1 MRPIVRNALSAGL
14 DLSARAALAM
24 ALFGTTA
31 CNALMD
37 LGRFDEGAL
46 STDAGDAGDAAAPFE
61 AGNAS
66 GDKNLVLVLQRMA
79 PHPTQLF
86 EFRIVDSSNRV
97 QTRGLLDPLGEQDVT
112 IHVPIGV
119 PLVGGPYRLD
129 FYADMIDTRSYD
141 GIGSGTMNDHA
152 WRIPLELS
160 TRHGRTVA
168 VAGDDMTVTFLHD
181 TVFTDIDTS
190 LDGTPG
196 KPGDTGLGATIK
208 FTKLPASYQ
217 GVQVETRIANAD
229 TGRTVGFY
237 RFPQSKPAPFEAV
250 IPGVVEGNVE
260 YTISVYVDVNGNG
273 EYDNPSTVGPD
284 KAWCVKR
291 SAVLTKGLVFEF
303 DPDLAGDGTCDIG
316 PP

>member
-1 MRPIVRNALSAGL
+1 MRPITRKTLSAVAALTG
-14 DLSARAALAM
+14 RAAVAI
-24 ALFGTTA
+24 ALFGTGA
-31 CNALMD
+31 CNTLMD

-46 STDAGDAGDAAAPFE
+46 VSAAGDASDDAVSSD

-86 EFRIVDSSNRV
+86 EFRIVDASNRV

-112 IHVPIGV
+112 IHVPVGV
-119 PLVGGPYRLD
+119 PQIGGPYRLD
-129 FYADMIDTRSYD
+129 FYADMNDTRSFD

-152 WRIPLELS
+152 WRIPLEPS
-160 TRHGRTVA
+160 TKHGRTVA

-190 LDGTPG
+190 VDGTPG
-196 KPGDTGLGATIK
+196 KPGDTGLNATVN
-208 FTKLPASYQ
+208 FVKLPASYQ
-217 GVQVETRIANAD
+217 GVQIEARIANAD

-237 RFPQSKPAPFEAV
+237 RFPQSKASPFEAV

-260 YTISVYVDVNGNG
+260 YRISIYVDVNGNG

-291 SAVLTKGLVFEF
+291 SADLTKGLVFEF
-303 DPDLAGDGTCDIG
+303 DPDLAGDGNCDVG